1 MACLVLSSMLAYLC
15 ILRVLSM
22 TSIILAGGKSS
33 RLGRSKAL
41 QIIEGKSLI
50 QGVVDRLAILSTEI
64 IIVTARGEAIPC
76 SSAVRIKTVAD
87 IYPAKGPL
95 VGIYS
100 GLLASSSS
108 RAIVVGC
115 DTPFLSV
122 GLLKYMIQI
131 SSIFDVVV
139 PRIKDK
145 LEPLCAVYSKS
156 CLVPIQELLEQ
167 NELRIA
173 ELFSMVKV
181 KYVEED
187 ELNRFDPKHLSFFN
201 INSQDDLDRARTLA
215 AEKTMEGMV

>member
-1 MACLVLSSMLAYLC
+1 
-15 ILRVLSM
+15 M

-41 QIIEGKSLI
+41 QVIEGKSLI
-50 QGVVDRLAILSTEI
+50 QRVVDRLAILSTEI
-64 IIVTARGEAIPC
+64 IIVTSHGEAIPC

-87 IYPAKGPL
+87 IYPGKGPL

-100 GLLASSSS
+100 GLIASSSP

-115 DTPFLSV
+115 DMPFLSV
-122 GLLKYMIQI
+122 GLLEYMTQI
-131 SSIFDVVV
+131 CSTFDVVV

-167 NELRIA
+167 NELRISR
-173 ELFSMVKV
+173 LFSMVKI
-181 KYVEED
+181 KYIEED
-187 ELNRFDPKHLSFFN
+187 ELNRFDPAHLSFFN
-201 INSQDDLDRARTLA
+201 INSQDDLARVKKLA
-215 AEKTMEGMV
+215 AKQGWLPLDMNQLPAPHHLPLLF